1 MKIFKQM
8 LAIMAIIATV
18 IYIFSFIDL
27 NKEQGDSNKKTQ
39 NGEFKSYGPPMY
51 AKKEITKINGGV
63 RLKTN
68 CRGVDIIGILP
79 AEKDV
84 VKIRHRRSHLTK
96 ENRCSQAINK
106 PIKVSGKKIKDEWI
120 NELTLPTKPQGNSF
134 VLRDIKTGRIVAW
147 TGIKEGGIAK
157 LKRPKNCKGP
167 LQIEHF
173 ANIVASITS
182 IQIGYDGSSATFEFY
197 W

>member
-1 MKIFKQM
+1 MKIFRKI
-8 LAIMAIIATV
+8 LAIMAVVAIA
-18 IYIFSFIDL
+18 IYIFSIENNNN
-27 NKEQGDSNKKTQ
+27 NKGQKKQ
-39 NGEFKSYGPPMY
+39 RRNKSYGPPMY
-51 AKKEITKINGGV
+51 AKKEITKINGGI

-68 CRGVDIIGILP
+68 CRGIDVVGILP
-79 AEKDV
+79 AGKDV
-84 VKIRHRRSHLTK
+84 VKIKHRRSHLTK
-96 ENRCSQAINK
+96 ENRCSQAIDK

-134 VLRDIKTGRIVAW
+134 VLRDLKTGRVVAW